1 MSWKSCIGAM
11 GVIVKVIRFTLD
23 TPGSGSSGPKIRKTM
38 ASECFER
45 RGVWV
50 NTDRDWNGR
59 YYVAW
64 QPEKSAIFRDSK
76 ELLRWLKWPP
86 KTPTGDA
93 LREWIKRLETDDEAN
108 RKRPR
113 PVTPLPPTALDD
125 SDPNHNTRTII

>member
-1 MSWKSCIGAM
+1 
-11 GVIVKVIRFTLD
+11 
-23 TPGSGSSGPKIRKTM
+23 M
-38 ASECFER
+38 ASEQFER

-64 QPEKSAIFRDSK
+64 QPNKSAIFRDTK

-93 LREWIKRLETDDEAN
+93 LREWVQRLEADDEAK

-113 PVTPLPPTALDD
+113 PVTPPPSALDE
-125 SDPNHNTRTII
+125 SDPNHNTRTVI